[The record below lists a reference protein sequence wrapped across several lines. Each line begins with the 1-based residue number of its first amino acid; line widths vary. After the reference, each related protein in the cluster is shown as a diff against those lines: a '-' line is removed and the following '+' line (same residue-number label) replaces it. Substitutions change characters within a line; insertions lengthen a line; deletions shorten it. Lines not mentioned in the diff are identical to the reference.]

1 MTESICFLFLIIYA
15 VLNVFSF
22 ILYGMDKF
30 KASKNKWRI
39 SEQSL
44 LIASLFGPIGSL
56 LGMQHFRHKTQKP
69 MFKFFVPAF
78 AGIHILLVFSL
89 KIFNL

>member
-15 VLNVFSF
+15 VFNAFSF
-22 ILYGMDKF
+22 FLYGMDKL

-44 LIASLFGPIGSL
+44 LIASLFGPIGAL
-56 LGMQHFRHKTQKP
+56 FGMRHFRHKTQKP
-69 MFKFFVPAF
+69 MFKFLVPVF